1 MSATPGSGRKGDHR
15 GWCVRCALRG
25 RESRQA
31 HSSAWAGRFYGP
43 EKLCPRPLA
52 VRRIAARLICCRM
65 RAPIELDLH
74 LPNFNYPGVGPEGEF
89 EKLVEIATAAERAG
103 FTSVTLMDHYHQ
115 IAPVGPPQNWMFE
128 GNTMLAGIAA
138 RTQSIN
144 VGLLVGG
151 VAYRNPAQHAKIT
164 TTLDVIS
171 RGRAIHGIGA
181 GWFEGEHRAY
191 GFEFPSLKER
201 FERLEDHLRIARA
214 MFTEEQAT
222 VAGEHHSVDGA
233 YNNPKPLRGDIPIL
247 IGGAGSARRCGWSPS
262 TPTAATCSAPPKRAK
277 HLLGVLERPLR
288 ERRAR
293 SGGDHEDV
301 DADDRDRRNRG
312 GRPSEARLDAPA
324 SGPRSASPPSRR
336 AHPSRSSRSRRPTST
351 SASRGSPSRC
361 PTCTTSTRWLS
372 PARRSRRCSTPST
385 RPPRRC
391 DRRAVGS
398 IEKHPRFG
406 ISHGGYLRPREGDE
420 GLARTGDWHGRLPLD
435 HGNRRRRVHRPR
447 QR

>member
-1 MSATPGSGRKGDHR
+1 
-15 GWCVRCALRG
+15 
-25 RESRQA
+25 
-31 HSSAWAGRFYGP
+31 
-43 EKLCPRPLA
+43 
-52 VRRIAARLICCRM
+52 M

-74 LPNFNYPGVGPEGEF
+74 LPNFNYPGVGPEAEF

-151 VAYRNPAQHAKIT
+151 VTYRNPAQHAKIT

-181 GWFEGEHRAY
+181 GWFEGEHNAY

-247 IGGAGSARRCGWSPS
+247 IGGSGERKTLRMVAQYADGCNLFGGPD
-262 TPTAATCSAPPKRAK
+262 RAK
-277 HLLGVLERPLR
+277 HLLEVLEGHC
-288 ERRAR
+288 ERLGRDPAEITKTSMR
-293 SGGDHEDV
+293 TIAIGETEADVQAKV
-301 DADDRDRRNRG
+301 DAMRG
-312 GRPSEARLDAPA
+312 FWPEERIA
-324 SGPRSASPPSRR
+324 SITAG
-336 AHPSRSSRSRRPTST
+336 
-351 SASRGSPSRC
+351 
-361 PTCTTSTRWLS
+361 
-372 PARRSRRCSTPST
+372 TPHQILEVAQAYI
-385 RPPRRC
+385 
-391 DRRAVGS
+391 DVG
-398 IEKHPRFG
+398 I
-406 ISHGGYLRPREGDE
+406 E
-420 GLARTGDWHGRLPLD
+420 GLTFSMPD
-435 HGNRRRRVHRPR
+435 VHDLEAVALAGETLAPVFNPAHSSAAAV
-447 QR
+447 